1 MKKLLLIIAIV
12 SVTLLGTSAYFIYQF
27 QHGRMNAPA
36 NALLVL
42 KPYRHAGSWVFDD
55 MRLGLVKE
63 PFIAGIPEMI
73 DKMVEDVP
81 NADQGFRLIFS
92 ANPFPNSEAK
102 LVWTKEQNGGNWYYC
117 EQYDIEGWL
126 CPAMYKYYGEAPKE
140 LYAKAEAL

>member
-126 CPAMYKYYGEAPKE
+126 
-140 LYAKAEAL
+140 